1 MSTIKV
7 GDVVKLN
14 QSLPDGDAG
23 YFFLTVGK
31 EYTVINS
38 HYLLDEPMIYV
49 KDDHGTIGGWF
60 ASRFTKVEREFK
72 IGDVVEVIDA
82 CGDSLP
88 LGLVNTIEK
97 IYENSIYLSGAA
109 GGYWN
114 KSRFK
119 LHTPMPS
126 PAPKVKWAACPLD
139 KDGNIELDPL
149 LWIFAENEQDAI
161 DWTKTMVS
169 NHIKKTFAAVSFT
182 IASAYRAEPVETK
195 TVKYEVRKV
204 R

>member
-1 MSTIKV
+1 MSTIKA
-7 GDVVKLN
+7 GDVVRFN
-14 QSLPDGDAG
+14 QQPSNEN
-23 YFFLTVGK
+23 YKFNLTVGK
-31 EYTVINS
+31 EYTVLRVGGLHDNP
-38 HYLLDEPMIYV
+38 LLYV
-49 KDDHGTIGGWF
+49 IDDRDSESGWS

-97 IYENSIYLSGAA
+97 IYGNSIYLSGAA

-126 PAPKVKWAACPLD
+126 PAPEVKWAVYPLD
-139 KDGNIELDPL
+139 SAGNIKMYSPL
-149 LWIFAENEQDAI
+149 GALATDEKDAI
-161 DWTKTMVS
+161 DWARIMGTNNPS
-169 NHIKKTFAAVSFT
+169 ETFAVMSFT
-182 IASAYRAEPVETK
+182 IASAYRVEPVETK
-195 TVKYEVRKV
+195 TVKYEVRQV